1 MLCSALS
8 LPIKCR
14 DKSQQG
20 HRCCKPAVSLTSVP
34 AQLTLHPVQVLLAH
48 AGREECT
55 NPDTCEKDFNPEKG
69 EWYGEFFPEI
79 PKIK

>member
-1 MLCSALS
+1 VVTQASKSAGTCS
-8 LPIKCR
+8 
-14 DKSQQG
+14 
-20 HRCCKPAVSLTSVP
+20 
-34 AQLTLHPVQVLLAH
+34 
-48 AGREECT
+48 